1 MVKIPVD
8 KCPGD
13 KFPVEEIPVVKI
25 PFGDY
30 GENSC
35 VEISVY
41 KIPPPQSSCIKFL
54 WSKILS

>member
-13 KFPVEEIPVVKI
+13 KIPVEEIPVVKI
-25 PFGDY
+25 PFGVY
-30 GENSC
+30 GDNSY

-41 KIPPPQSSCIKFL
+41 KIPPSNSRV
-54 WSKILS
+54 